1 MPDPQLIAAR
11 QARQARRA
19 FGAVEVLTPDMQAEY
34 RVAVTL
40 PGWKAMLARGNGQ
53 HCIVA

>member
-11 QARQARRA
+11 QARRA
-19 FGAVEVLTPDMQAEY
+19 FGVVEVLTPDIQAEY
-34 RVAVTL
+34 RVVATL

-53 HCIVA
+53 HRIVA